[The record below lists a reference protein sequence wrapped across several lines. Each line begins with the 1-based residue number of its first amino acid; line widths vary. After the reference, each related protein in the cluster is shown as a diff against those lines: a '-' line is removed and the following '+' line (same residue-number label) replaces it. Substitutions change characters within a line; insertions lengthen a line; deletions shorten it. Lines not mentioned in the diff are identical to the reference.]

1 MKKNRIVVVAGG
13 EISPSDL
20 KQLTQWDRIFGVDG
34 GILTLLKHGLTPDCA
49 VGDFD
54 TAGPDTLSFLKS
66 REIPVENLPVAKDM
80 TDTQF
85 ALEKALHEQPKEILI
100 LGALGGARFDH
111 ALANLF
117 LLEKAAAA
125 GVPCTLLHRNN
136 RIRLLTGGEGEM
148 VLQSRGYQYISLLA
162 LTERVEGV
170 TLTGFR
176 YPLQNA
182 VLTRS
187 NPLGISNEL
196 LTKAARIQIQSGK
209 LLIMES
215 RDEPSQ

>member
-20 KQLTQWDRIFGVDG
+20 KQLTQRDRIFGVDG
-34 GILTLLKHGLTPDCA
+34 GILTLLEHGITPDCA

-54 TAGPDTLSFLKS
+54 TAGPETLAFLKS
-66 REIPVENLPVAKDM
+66 REIPIENLPVAKDM

-117 LLEKAAAA
+117 LLEKATAA

-136 RIRLLTGGEGEM
+136 RIRLMTGEEGEM
-148 VLQSRGYQYISLLA
+148 VLQSGGYQYISLLA
-162 LTERVEGV
+162 LTDQVEGV

-196 LTKAARIQIQSGK
+196 LTKAARIRIQAGK
-209 LLIMES
+209 LLIIES
-215 RDEPSQ
+215 RDEPLP

>member
-20 KQLTQWDRIFGVDG
+20 KQLTQRDRIFGVDG
-34 GILTLLKHGLTPDCA
+34 GILTLLEHGITPDCA

-54 TAGPDTLSFLKS
+54 TAGPETLAFLKS
-66 REIPVENLPVAKDM
+66 REIPIENLPVAKDM

-117 LLEKAAAA
+117 LLEKATAA

-136 RIRLLTGGEGEM
+136 RIRLMTGEEGEM
-148 VLQSRGYQYISLLA
+148 VLQSGGYQYISLLA
-162 LTERVEGV
+162 LTDQVEGV

-176 YPLQNA
+176 YPLQNT

-196 LTKAARIQIQSGK
+196 LTKAARIRIQAGK
-209 LLIMES
+209 LLIIES
-215 RDEPSQ
+215 RDEPLP

>member
-1 MKKNRIVVVAGG
+1 MKKSRVVVVAGG
-13 EISPSDL
+13 EASPSDL
-20 KQLTQWDRIFGVDG
+20 NQLTQEDRIFGVDG
-34 GILTLLKHGLTPDCA
+34 GIITLLKYGITPACA

-54 TAGPDTLSFLKS
+54 TAGPEALTFLKS
-66 REIPVENLPVAKDM
+66 REIPVEKLPVAKDM

-117 LLEKAAAA
+117 LLEKAAVA

-136 RIRLLTGGEGEM
+136 RIRLLTSEEGEM
-148 VLQSRGYQYISLLA
+148 ILQSGGYQYVSLLA
-162 LTERVEGV
+162 LTEQVEGV

-196 LTKAARIQIQSGK
+196 VTKAARIQIQAGK
-209 LLIMES
+209 LLVMES
-215 RDEPSQ
+215 RYDN